1 MSIHICMST
10 FNFRD
15 QFPKARK
22 RILDVRQ
29 ELDLEQ
35 IPEESRNNTFKS
47 PAKKVDTDSSDGSIT
62 TSDIEYKDD
71 INYNSNSQ
79 ESSTNKS
86 NPRSMDSG
94 IATR

>member
-35 IPEESRNNTFKS
+35 IPEE
-47 PAKKVDTDSSDGSIT
+47 DEG
-62 TSDIEYKDD
+62 E
-71 INYNSNSQ
+71 NS
-79 ESSTNKS
+79 
-86 NPRSMDSG
+86 
-94 IATR
+94 

>member
-35 IPEESRNNTFKS
+35 IPEEDEGENSWYTHFDKFFLTLFENPIFIMH
-47 PAKKVDTDSSDGSIT
+47 SSV
-62 TSDIEYKDD
+62 
-71 INYNSNSQ
+71 
-79 ESSTNKS
+79 
-86 NPRSMDSG
+86 
-94 IATR
+94 